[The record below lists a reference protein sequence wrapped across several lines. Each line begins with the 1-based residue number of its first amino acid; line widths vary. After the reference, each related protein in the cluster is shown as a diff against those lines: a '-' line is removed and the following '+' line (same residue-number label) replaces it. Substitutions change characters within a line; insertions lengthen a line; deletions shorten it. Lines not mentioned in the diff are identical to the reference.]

1 MNELI
6 ELVSHVH
13 NLTSNILIKY
23 YSGVEL
29 SETED
34 EIVSEIY
41 IAIEEDRMP
50 SISDIS
56 PKENLY
62 IKSLIKPKKIKQ
74 LKIK

>member
-13 NLTSNILIKY
+13 NLTSSILIKY
-23 YSGVEL
+23 YAGIEL

-41 IAIEEDRMP
+41 ITIEEDRMP
-50 SISDIS
+50 SISNVDQ
-56 PKENLY
+56 KENLY
-62 IKSLIKPKKIKQ
+62 IKSLIKPKKVKQIKV
-74 LKIK
+74 K

>member
-13 NLTSNILIKY
+13 NLTSSILIKY
-23 YSGVEL
+23 YAGIEL

-50 SISDIS
+50 SISSIDQ
-56 PKENLY
+56 KENLY
-62 IKSLIKPKKIKQ
+62 IKSLIKPKKVKQIKV
-74 LKIK
+74 K